1 MSIYNSNSKRIKSIK
16 EIRLD
21 SNYSANKKRFDSLR
35 KCDFGMI
42 NNNEIYMN
50 HLRNNNNDNN
60 NNCIRIFDGEKI
72 IEEIGG
78 KNEEMKNMVEQNK
91 KINFAQNKIID
102 NDKNQINKKIVVS
115 SINKRV
121 IKDEDSK
128 YQNCEILENSLGFN
142 DGKTKTYYIYNN
154 IVKIKKR
161 LDNIN
166 KISKIV
172 NKNLYIN
179 KVNNGIVQ
187 QKENLDNFDK
197 INENIQINSKYI
209 NNKIKKNKN
218 AQINNKN
225 KVNDI
230 IDNKKNYY
238 IKNNDYNKNYDI
250 NINDKIS
257 KGKKTKGTGIENI
270 ENEKK
275 NNNISNNKQIK
286 HGEIKINK
294 LELEEKKALEI
305 RINNLNQKITNLE
318 NENHMIKEKNNLFE
332 TEMKNKSQLLISL
345 NETIDK
351 VNKELKEKDL
361 LLDVKENKIKE
372 YKNIIKNKEKII
384 YEFEEEKKK
393 NELVLNE
400 KNNNIK
406 EFELELSLLKK
417 REKDNELLSNE
428 KNNKIKKF
436 EEKLSLLKNKEINVE
451 KLLDEKINK
460 IKELELELSQLKSR
474 EKENVLLLN
483 EKNNKI
489 KEFELELSLLRT
501 KNNENI
507 LLLNEKNN
515 NIKEIGK
522 ELSLFKTKDK
532 ENILLINEKT
542 NKIKEIGEE
551 LSQKKENELKLIE
564 QINELK
570 KSINNKDDELLKLK
584 KKISD
589 ELKNKNEKEKNIQ
602 LSEVK
607 YSNNLSGGGMILD
620 TFDGRQSKQIN
631 YDNNE
636 LKIENKK
643 TSLKINKIYGFT
655 AGGNNCYLNSSL
667 QLLTRINELKYE
679 VFNFNKKEI
688 NRNSDTKGQLLDEF
702 KNILNRIENS
712 KNDGFVI
719 NPNNLK
725 LIMGN
730 IDKKYLGNSQE
741 DASEFINNFINGLL
755 EETINKESGKK
766 VNSLIMKKKTDQE
779 AYDKFHKR
787 FFIKKGYS
795 FVKNIFYGIMQTINY
810 CNICKKEFLNSF
822 NAYCMVKLPIYN
834 LAFRKKKSIIELKE
848 ILDEYRTE
856 KKIEVNC
863 NNCKNKNISTK
874 TLLITFPK
882 FLLLVFMRNVDG
894 QHLSNN
900 ILYDDTLSIMS
911 DYDNKIYKYNLECV
925 IEHTGGV
932 DFGHYTALCPKDSN
946 NNKWYRFNESYCD
959 KKYYDFQSTNAAVL
973 LYKLD
978 NNFL

>member
-1 MSIYNSNSKRIKSIK
+1 MSIHNSNSKRIKSTK
-16 EIRLD
+16 EVRLD
-21 SNYSANKKRFDSLR
+21 SNYSVNKKRFDSLR
-35 KCDFGMI
+35 KRDFRMK
-42 NNNEIYMN
+42 NKNEIYMN
-50 HLRNNNNDNN
+50 HLRNNNNNN
-60 NNCIRIFDGEKI
+60 INCIRIFDEETI
-72 IEEIGG
+72 IKGIGG
-78 KNEEMKNMVEQNK
+78 KNEEMKIMVEQNK
-91 KINFAQNKIID
+91 KKNFAQNKIID
-102 NDKNQINKKIVVS
+102 NDKNQINKERVVS

-121 IKDEDSK
+121 FKDEDTK
-128 YQNCEILENSLGFN
+128 YQNCELFENSLGVN
-142 DGKTKTYYIYNN
+142 GVKTNIYNN
-154 IVKIKKR
+154 IVKIRKK

-172 NKNLYIN
+172 NNNLYIN
-179 KVNNGIVQ
+179 KVNNEIVK
-187 QKENLDNFDK
+187 QKENLDNLDK
-197 INENIQINSKYI
+197 INENIQIYI
-209 NNKIKKNKN
+209 KNIINKIEKNKN

-225 KVNDI
+225 KVNDK
-230 IDNKKNYY
+230 IDNKKNIY
-238 IKNNDYNKNYDI
+238 IKSNDYNKNY
-250 NINDKIS
+250 NINKNDMIS
-257 KGKKTKGTGIENI
+257 KGKKAKGTDIENI

-275 NNNISNNKQIK
+275 NNNISNDERMKP
-286 HGEIKINK
+286 GEIKINK

-305 RINNLNQKITNLE
+305 RINNLNQKIPNLE
-318 NENHMIKEKNNLFE
+318 NKNHMIKEKNNSFK
-332 TEMKNKSQLLISL
+332 TEMKNKNQLLISL
-345 NETIDK
+345 NETIEK
-351 VNKELKEKDL
+351 VNKELKEKEL
-361 LLDVKENKIKE
+361 ILDEKENKIKE

-384 YEFEEEKKK
+384 YEFEEKKKK
-393 NELVLNE
+393 NGLLLNE
-400 KNNNIK
+400 KNNKIK

-428 KNNKIKKF
+428 KNNKIKEF
-436 EEKLSLLKNKEINVE
+436 EEKLSLLKNKEINDE
-451 KLLDEKINK
+451 KLLDEKINE
-460 IKELELELSQLKSR
+460 IKELKLELSQLKSR
-474 EKENVLLLN
+474 EKENGLLLN
-483 EKNNKI
+483 EKNKKI
-489 KEFELELSLLRT
+489 KEFELELSSLKV

-522 ELSLFKTKDK
+522 ELSLFKMKDK

-542 NKIKEIGEE
+542 NKIKEIVEE

-570 KSINNKDDELLKLK
+570 KSINNKDNELLKLK
-584 KKISD
+584 KKISY
-589 ELKNKNEKEKNIQ
+589 ELEKKNEKEKNVQ
-602 LSEVK
+602 LFEVK

-620 TFDGRQSKQIN
+620 ICDGRQQSKQIN

-636 LKIENKK
+636 LKIENKT

-667 QLLTRINELKYE
+667 QLLTRINELKNE

-688 NRNSDTKGQLLDEF
+688 NRNSDTKGQLIDEF

-712 KNDGFVI
+712 KNDSFVI

-730 IDKKYLGNSQE
+730 IDEKYLRNSQE

-766 VNSLIMKKKTDQE
+766 VNSLIIKKKTDQE

-822 NAYCMVKLPIYN
+822 NAYCMIKLPIYN
-834 LAFRKKKSIIELKE
+834 LAFLKKKSIIELKE
-848 ILDEYRTE
+848 ILDEYRAE
-856 KKIEVNC
+856 KKIEMNC
-863 NNCKNKNISTK
+863 NNCKKKNISTK

-900 ILYDDTLSIMS
+900 ILYDNILSIMS
-911 DYDNKIYKYNLECV
+911 DYDNKKYKYNLECV

-946 NNKWYRFNESYCD
+946 NNIWYRFNESYCD
-959 KKYYDFQSTNAAVL
+959 KKYYDFQSKNAVVL

>member
-1 MSIYNSNSKRIKSIK
+1 MSMYNSNSKRIKSIK

-21 SNYSANKKRFDSLR
+21 SNYSANKQRFDSLR
-35 KCDFGMI
+35 KNDFGVI
-42 NNNEIYMN
+42 NKNEIYTN

-60 NNCIRIFDGEKI
+60 NCFGIFDREI
-72 IEEIGG
+72 IIKGIGG

-91 KINFAQNKIID
+91 KINFVQNKIID
-102 NDKNQINKKIVVS
+102 DDKNQINKKRVVS

-128 YQNCEILENSLGFN
+128 NQNCEILGNSLGFN
-142 DGKTKTYYIYNN
+142 GGNTKTDYIYNN
-154 IVKIKKR
+154 ITKINKR

-179 KVNNGIVQ
+179 KS
-187 QKENLDNFDK
+187 KNFYID
-197 INENIQINSKYI
+197 I
-209 NNKIKKNKN
+209 NN
-218 AQINNKN
+218 
-225 KVNDI
+225 
-230 IDNKKNYY
+230 
-238 IKNNDYNKNYDI
+238 YNKNY
-250 NINDKIS
+250 NINKNDMIW
-257 KGKKTKGTGIENI
+257 KGKKAKGIGINNI

-275 NNNISNNKQIK
+275 NNISNNKQINP
-286 HGEIKINK
+286 GEIKKNK
-294 LELEEKKALEI
+294 LDQEEKNSLVI
-305 RINNLNQKITNLE
+305 RINNLNQIITNLE
-318 NENHMIKEKNNLFE
+318 NEKQMIKEKSNLYE
-332 TEMKNKSQLLISL
+332 SEMKNKSQLLISL
-345 NETIDK
+345 NETIEK
-351 VNKELKEKDL
+351 VNKELKEKEL
-361 LLDVKENKIKE
+361 LLNEKENKIKE

-384 YEFEEEKKK
+384 YEFEKEKKK
-393 NELVLNE
+393 N
-400 KNNNIK
+400 
-406 EFELELSLLKK
+406 
-417 REKDNELLSNE
+417 R
-428 KNNKIKKF
+428 
-436 EEKLSLLKNKEINVE
+436 
-451 KLLDEKINK
+451 
-460 IKELELELSQLKSR
+460 
-474 EKENVLLLN
+474 LLLN

-489 KEFELELSLLRT
+489 KEFELELSSLKKKNIENILLLNEKNNKIKEFEEKLSLLKNKEINDEKLLDEKINKIKELEPELSQLKSREKENELLLKEKNNKIKEFELALSSFKT

-515 NIKEIGK
+515 KIKEIGK
-522 ELSLFKTKDK
+522 ELSLLKTKDI
-532 ENILLINEKT
+532 ENVLLINEKT
-542 NKIKEIGEE
+542 NIIKEIGEE

-570 KSINNKDDELLKLK
+570 KSINNKDNELLKLK

-589 ELKNKNEKEKNIQ
+589 ELEKKNEKEKNVRF
-602 LSEVK
+602 SEIK

-620 TFDGRQSKQIN
+620 TCDGRQSKQIN

-636 LKIENKK
+636 LKIENK
-643 TSLKINKIYGFT
+643 TTCLKINKIYGFT

-667 QLLTRINELKYE
+667 QLLTRIKELKYE
-679 VFNFNKKEI
+679 VFNFNKNEI

-730 IDKKYLGNSQE
+730 IDEKYFGNSQE

-766 VNSLIMKKKTDQE
+766 VNSLLMKKQIDQE

-822 NAYCMVKLPIYN
+822 NAYCMIKLPIYN
-834 LAFRKKKSIIELKE
+834 LAYRKKKSNIELKE

-856 KKIEVNC
+856 KKMDMNC

-894 QHLSNN
+894 LHLSNN
-900 ILYDDTLSIMS
+900 ILYDDTLSIIS

-925 IEHTGGV
+925 IEHIGGV

-959 KKYYDFQSTNAAVL
+959 KKNYDFQSRNATVL
-973 LYKLD
+973 LYKLN
-978 NNFL
+978 NNFP